1 MKITILLFAL
11 VFTFSNCKN
20 KDVDKSV
27 ISCDAE
33 TIVDAD
39 DYSSAPT
46 SQVTINSLSIDGDC
60 LKINYGASGCS
71 GDSWVVKLID
81 SEEIIESDTL
91 QRDLKFSL
99 LNNEICQAYFTK
111 EITFD
116 ISNLQVDG
124 GKVMLNIFDR
134 GDEIL
139 YEY

>member
-20 KDVDKSV
+20 KDIDKSV
-27 ISCDAE
+27 ISCGAE

-39 DYSSAPT
+39 DYISAAT
-46 SQVTINSLSIDGDC
+46 DQVVINNLSIDGDC
-60 LKINYGASGCS
+60 LKIYYGASGCN
-71 GDSWVVKLID
+71 GDSWIVKLID
-81 SEEIIESDTL
+81 SEEIIDSDTL
-91 QRDLKFSL
+91 QRNLKFSL